1 MRRNKMFI
9 LNLMVISMAAV
20 IVSCAAHR
28 PAKLVQAGDIIQVSY
43 TCRTSDNSIAVTTDQ
58 KIAEDR
64 QFLKSPIFLSSS
76 AYGPVE
82 LTAEHPE
89 KCKTCK
95 KKRPKIKGFSEELN
109 QQIAEAVIGWAYGEC
124 KTIHLTAK
132 VPEGLT
138 QDARY
143 ISLAKIRRRPKIKQV
158 SRKLFIKSVGKTP
171 EPGMDVPPE
180 EGFTSRVVA
189 VEGDQVTIRI
199 TAEPGT
205 QVKTPFGMGTI
216 SDRGSLY
223 EIDID
228 VKEGDMMR
236 SGDMVGKV
244 VKIKGRMFY
253 LDFGQPFGGEEL
265 FCDVKICEKAER

>member
-9 LNLMVISMAAV
+9 LNLMLVSMAAV
-20 IVSCAAHR
+20 IAACAAHR
-28 PAKLVQAGDIIQVSY
+28 PAKLVQAGDIVQVSY
-43 TCRTSDNSIAVTTDQ
+43 TCRTSDNAIAVTTDQ

-64 QFLKSPIFLSSS
+64 QLLKSPIFLSPS

-82 LTAEHPE
+82 LTAGRPE
-89 KCKTCK
+89 ECETCK

-109 QQIAEAVIGWAYGEC
+109 RQLAEAVTGWAYGER
-124 KTIHLTAK
+124 KTIHLTAE

-143 ISLAKIRRRPKIKQV
+143 VGLAKIRRRPKIKQI
-158 SRKLFIKSVGKTP
+158 SRKLFIRSVGKTP

-180 EGFTSRVVA
+180 EGFTARVVA
-189 VEGDQVTIRI
+189 IEGDQVTIRV

-216 SDRGSLY
+216 FDRGSLY

-228 VKEGDMMR
+228 VNEGDLIR

-253 LDFGQPFGGEEL
+253 VDFGQPFGGEEL
-265 FCDVKICEKAER
+265 FCDVKVKPVE